1 MLSLNNK
8 KFFFLFKLKFNFLNY
23 SYLCFIKYYN
33 NNLKNLCIRYGL
45 ELLKIQ
51 SKHCKK
57 IFIKN
62 KGFFMNLNQSL
73 IYFNDFNKFPQI
85 LENLDLNNIFLFS
98 WNGFFLNNKYLKK
111 IHNYYFF
118 FNNNFK
124 LFIYIIFTNIN
135 KFKLIIFSIV
145 FKFINILYL
154 MYQKKSKN

>member
-23 SYLCFIKYYN
+23 NYLCFIKYYN
-33 NNLKNLCIRYGL
+33 YNLKNLCIRYGL

-51 SKHCKK
+51 SKNCKK

-73 IYFNDFNKFPQI
+73 IYFNDFKKFSD
-85 LENLDLNNIFLFS
+85 LSENLNINNIFLFS

-111 IHNYYFF
+111 IHNYYLFY
-118 FNNNFK
+118 NNNFK

-135 KFKLIIFSIV
+135 RFKLVIFSLI

-154 MYQKKSKN
+154 MYQNKKK